1 MQVSTKQFYRA
12 QLENL
17 SRLQQQSGEIQAQI
31 SSGKRLLAPSDDPTS
46 YSRVTS
52 LEGRRTE
59 LEQFTRNM
67 NAAALRLSLEE
78 NTLSQ
83 ATAIATRMKEL
94 AIQGASDALGTA
106 DRTAIATELQELV
119 GQMAGIANAIDGNG
133 EYVFGGFKSNEPP
146 FVIDANGNVDYVGD
160 DGRREVEIADGIT
173 IATASSGAETF
184 MRIPRPG
191 NVPASIFDIAAVA
204 IVKLREG
211 WSTRDEI
218 GSIHAAVDHFTT
230 YQTISGSR
238 LGKLEAQRSSNDAAA
253 LQTEATLSALQDT
266 DLAKAVTELKQKLN
280 AQEAAQ
286 ASFVK
291 ITEATLFNYLR

>member
-31 SSGKRLLAPSDDPTS
+31 ATGKRLQAPSDDPTS
-46 YSRVTS
+46 YARGTA
-52 LEGRRTE
+52 LQGRRTE
-59 LEQFTRNM
+59 LEQFSRNM

-78 NTLSQ
+78 NTLAQ
-83 ATAIATRMKEL
+83 ATVLVTRLKEL
-94 AIQGASDALGTA
+94 AIQGASDTLGPA
-106 DRTAIATELQELV
+106 DRISIATEMDELSS
-119 GQMAGIANAIDGNG
+119 QMTNLANTVDGNG
-133 EYVFGGFKSNEPP
+133 EFLFGGFKSKERP
-146 FVIDANGNVDYVGD
+146 FVTDANGDVVYRGD
-160 DGRREVEIADGIT
+160 DGRREVEIADGII

-184 MRIPRPG
+184 MRVPRPG
-191 NVPASIFDIAAVA
+191 RPPVSIFDIAGTA
-204 IVKLREG
+204 IAKLREG
-211 WSTRDEI
+211 LSTRDELQ
-218 GSIHAAVDHFTT
+218 SIQAAVDHFTT

-238 LGKLEAQRSSNDAAA
+238 LSKLDAQRSSNDAAA
-253 LQTEATLSALQDT
+253 LQTEATLSAIEDT

>member
-1 MQVSTKQFYRA
+1 MQISTKQFYRT

-17 SRLQQQSGEIQAQI
+17 SRLQQQSGDIQAQI
-31 SSGKRLLAPSDDPTS
+31 ATGKRLQAPSDDPTS
-46 YSRVTS
+46 YARGTA
-52 LEGRRTE
+52 LQGRRTE

-78 NTLSQ
+78 NTLGQ
-83 ATAIATRMKEL
+83 ATILVTRLKEL
-94 AIQGASDALGTA
+94 AIQGATDTLGPA
-106 DRTAIATELQELV
+106 DRISVATEMQELSS
-119 GQMAGIANAIDGNG
+119 QMANLANTLDGNG
-133 EYVFGGFKSNEPP
+133 EFLFGGFKSKERP
-146 FVIDANGNVDYVGD
+146 FVTDANGDVVYRGD

-173 IATASSGAETF
+173 IVTASSGAETF
-184 MRIPRPG
+184 MRVPRPDRP
-191 NVPASIFDIAAVA
+191 PASIFEIAGTA
-204 IVKLREG
+204 IAKLREG
-211 WSTRDEI
+211 LSTRDELQ
-218 GSIHAAVDHFTT
+218 SIQAAVDHFTT

-238 LGKLEAQRSSNDAAA
+238 LSKLDAQRSTNDAAA
-253 LQTEATLSALQDT
+253 LQTQVTLSAIEDT